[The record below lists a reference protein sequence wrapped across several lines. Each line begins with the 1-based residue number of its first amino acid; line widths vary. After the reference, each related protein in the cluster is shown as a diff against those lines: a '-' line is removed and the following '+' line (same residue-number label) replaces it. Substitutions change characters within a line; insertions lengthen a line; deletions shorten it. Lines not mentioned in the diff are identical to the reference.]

1 MSRHDRTRFLTAF
14 GVTLPLAAAVLM
26 LWAGAAIVRTHNPTP
41 IQPAQSSSHPAAFD
55 ELDRAGSPH
64 PVDHPADGDAPGTQ
78 DTGAPAPDAPLNCA
92 SPAGCGVS

>member
-1 MSRHDRTRFLTAF
+1 MPRHDRARFLADF

-41 IQPAQSSSHPAAFD
+41 IQPAQSSPAAFD

>member
-1 MSRHDRTRFLTAF
+1 MPRHDRVRFLAAF
-14 GVTLPLAAAVLM
+14 GVTLPIAAAVLM
-26 LWAGAAIVRTHNPTP
+26 LWVGAAIVCTHSPARV
-41 IQPAQSSSHPAAFD
+41 PAQSSPAAFD